1 MLVSIELVLLASVLL
16 QVSGLLKAKKPV
28 PVPVRCKRS

>member
-1 MLVSIELVLLASVLL
+1 MLLTIEVVLLASVLL
-16 QVSGLLKAKKPV
+16 QVSGLLKLKKPT

>member
-16 QVSGLLKAKKPV
+16 QVHTLLKLKKPE